1 MDYERM
7 LDTIQLLLKVAAV
20 SEETATVTIT
30 TQNRTFE
37 VSPDGSFIEQQ

>member
-37 VSPDGSFIEQQ
+37 VSPDSSFIEQQ